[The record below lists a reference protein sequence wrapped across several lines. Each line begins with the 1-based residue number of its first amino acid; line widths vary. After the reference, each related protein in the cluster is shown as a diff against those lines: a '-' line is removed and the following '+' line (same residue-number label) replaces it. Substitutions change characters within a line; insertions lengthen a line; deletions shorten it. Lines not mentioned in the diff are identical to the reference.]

1 MTNEIQYLEEE
12 IKMHEERIAFITS
25 DSTKKISK
33 EWEEI
38 KTLKNRIKN
47 L

>member
-1 MTNEIQYLEEE
+1 MTNEIQYLEEQ
-12 IKMHEERIAFITS
+12 IKMHEERIEFIRKTAR
-25 DSTKKISK
+25 KKIDN
-33 EWEEI
+33 EYEEI